1 VVDATNVEPSARRQL
16 VARATFAGVPAIAI
30 VFALPR
36 DVVLAR
42 NAARP
47 ERVVDPAIVER
58 HLDRVAAALQTIADE
73 QFASVS
79 ILRSPTETEMAEIV
93 RG

>member
-1 VVDATNVEPSARRQL
+1 MEPSARRQL
-16 VARATFAGVPAIAI
+16 IARATFAGVPAVAI

-58 HLDRVAAALQTIADE
+58 HLDRLDAALPVLGDAFADVV
-73 QFASVS
+73 F
-79 ILRSPTETEMAEIV
+79 LRTPAEADAIEVV
-93 RG
+93 RVG

>member
-1 VVDATNVEPSARRQL
+1 M

-47 ERVVDPAIVER
+47 ERVVDPAVVER
-58 HLDRVAAALQTIADE
+58 HLDRLEAALPVLGEGFAD
-73 QFASVS
+73 ALHVGG
-79 ILRSPTETEMAEIV
+79 I
-93 RG
+93 